1 MISTN
6 MDVKIDEKI
15 KIRITE
21 PDRYSVV
28 FLNDDLTPMDFVIDV
43 LVNVFKHSHD
53 TAKNLTMQIHE
64 DGSAVV
70 GVYTFEI
77 AEQKGVEATTLSRAS
92 GFPLQIKVEK
102 E

>member
-15 KIRITE
+15 KMKITE

-43 LVNVFKHSHD
+43 LVNVFKHTHD

>member
-1 MISTN
+1 

-43 LVNVFKHSHD
+43 LVNVFKHTHD

>member
-21 PDRYSVV
+21 PDRYSVI

-43 LVNVFKHSHD
+43 LVNVFKHTHD

-92 GFPLQIKVEK
+92 GFPLQIKVER